1 MGASEQ
7 DPEIPDPRVRERTTA
22 RRYTAAYKARI
33 LEEYDQLDKAGKGAL
48 MRREGLYSSLIS
60 SWRTARDHG
69 AEQALAR
76 PVGRP
81 KADPRD
87 KKIDALQA
95 EVERLRAELGKT
107 RQVIEV
113 QGKLFALLDQLAT
126 SSETPP
132 RVTAGQE
139 PSSAA

>member
-1 MGASEQ
+1 LVGVSEQ
-7 DPEIPDPRVRERTTA
+7 DPEIPDPQVRERAGA

-33 LEEYDQLDKAGKGAL
+33 LEEYDRLDKAGKGAL

-76 PVGRP
+76 PIGRP

-95 EVERLRAELGKT
+95 ELERLRAELGKT

-132 RVTAGQE
+132 DRGEQ
-139 PSSAA
+139 

>member
-7 DPEIPDPRVRERTTA
+7 DPEIPDPQVRERATA

-48 MRREGLYSSLIS
+48 LRREGLYSSLIS

-69 AEQALAR
+69 AAQALAR
-76 PVGRP
+76 PAGRP

-95 EVERLRAELGKT
+95 EVERLRTELGKT

-132 RVTAGQE
+132 DRGEQ
-139 PSSAA
+139 

>member
-7 DPEIPDPRVRERTTA
+7 DPQIPDPQVRERASA

-33 LEEYDQLDKAGKGAL
+33 LEEYDRLDKAGKGAL
-48 MRREGLYSSLIS
+48 LRREGLYSSLIS

-87 KKIDALQA
+87 KKIDALEG

-126 SSETPP
+126 GSENP
-132 RVTAGQE
+132 TARGE
-139 PSSAA
+139 R

>member
-7 DPEIPDPRVRERTTA
+7 DPEIPNPQVRERTGP
-22 RRYTAAYKARI
+22 RRYSASYKARI
-33 LEEYDQLDKAGKGAL
+33 LEEYDRLDKAGKGAL

-69 AEQALAR
+69 AVEALAR

-81 KADPRD
+81 KTDPRD
-87 KKIDALQA
+87 KQIDALQA

-132 RVTAGQE
+132 DRGEQ
-139 PSSAA
+139 

>member
-1 MGASEQ
+1 VGASEQ
-7 DPEIPDPRVRERTTA
+7 DPEIPDPQVRERATV

-69 AEQALAR
+69 AAEALAR

-87 KKIDALQA
+87 KQLDALQA

-132 RVTAGQE
+132 DRGEQ
-139 PSSAA
+139 

>member
-1 MGASEQ
+1 MGAQKS
-7 DPEIPDPRVRERTTA
+7 DPEIPDPQVRERAVT

-60 SWRTARDHG
+60 GWRTQRDAG

-87 KKIDALQA
+87 KKIDTLEG
-95 EVERLRAELGKT
+95 EVERLRAELDKT

-126 SSETPP
+126 SSETTMG
-132 RVTAGQE
+132 RDE
-139 PSSAA
+139 R

>member
-1 MGASEQ
+1 M
-7 DPEIPDPRVRERTTA
+7 RCC
-22 RRYTAAYKARI
+22 
-33 LEEYDQLDKAGKGAL
+33 AGRA
-48 MRREGLYSSLIS
+48 LYSSLIS

-87 KKIDALQA
+87 KQIDALQA
-95 EVERLRAELGKT
+95 EIERLRAELGTT

-113 QGKLFALLDQLAT
+113 QGKLFALLAQLAT

-132 RVTAGQE
+132 DRGEQ
-139 PSSAA
+139 

>member
-7 DPEIPDPRVRERTTA
+7 DPQIPDPQVRERATA
-22 RRYTAAYKARI
+22 RHYTAAYKARI

-48 MRREGLYSSLIS
+48 LRREGLYSLIS

-69 AEQALAR
+69 AEQAPAR
-76 PVGRP
+76 PIGRP

-87 KKIDALQA
+87 KKIDAPEG

-126 SSETPP
+126 GSENP
-132 RVTAGQE
+132 TAPGE
-139 PSSAA
+139 R

>member
-1 MGASEQ
+1 
-7 DPEIPDPRVRERTTA
+7 VRERAAT
-22 RRYTAAYKARI
+22 RRYSAAYKARI
-33 LEEYDQLDKAGKGAL
+33 LQEYEQLDKAGKGAL
-48 MRREGLYSSLIS
+48 LRREGLYSSLIS
-60 SWRTARDHG
+60 GWKTARDHG

-81 KADPRD
+81 KADARD
-87 KKIDALQA
+87 KRIDALEG

-126 SSETPP
+126 SSES
-132 RVTAGQE
+132 
-139 PSSAA
+139 PSTGEK

>member
-1 MGASEQ
+1 M
-7 DPEIPDPRVRERTTA
+7 RERG
-22 RRYTAAYKARI
+22 RPRSYSAAYKARI
-33 LEEYDQLDKAGKGAL
+33 LEEYDRLDKAGKGAL
-48 MRREGLYSSLIS
+48 LRREGLYSSLIS

-87 KKIDALQA
+87 KEIDKLQA
-95 EVERLRAELGKT
+95 EVERLRAELGQT

-132 RVTAGQE
+132 GRGEQ
-139 PSSAA
+139 

>member
-1 MGASEQ
+1 
-7 DPEIPDPRVRERTTA
+7 
-22 RRYTAAYKARI
+22 
-33 LEEYDQLDKAGKGAL
+33 

-60 SWRTARDHG
+60 RWRTQRDAG

-87 KKIDALQA
+87 KKIDTLEG
-95 EVERLRAELGKT
+95 EVERLRAELDKT

-126 SSETPP
+126 SSATTMGRGE
-132 RVTAGQE
+132 R
-139 PSSAA
+139 

>member
-1 MGASEQ
+1 MGARQS
-7 DPEIPDPRVRERTTA
+7 DPEIPDPQVRERVVT

-81 KADPRD
+81 KADRRD
-87 KKIDALQA
+87 KKIGELEG

-126 SSETPP
+126 GSETS
-132 RVTAGQE
+132 TARGEQ
-139 PSSAA
+139 

>member
-1 MGASEQ
+1 M
-7 DPEIPDPRVRERTTA
+7 
-22 RRYTAAYKARI
+22 
-33 LEEYDQLDKAGKGAL
+33 
-48 MRREGLYSSLIS
+48 
-60 SWRTARDHG
+60 
-69 AEQALAR
+69 EQALAR

-87 KKIDALQA
+87 KRIDALQA

-132 RVTAGQE
+132 DRGGQ
-139 PSSAA
+139 

>member
-1 MGASEQ
+1 VGASEQ
-7 DPEIPDPRVRERTTA
+7 DPEIPDPHVHERAGA
-22 RRYTAAYKARI
+22 RRYTAAYEARI

-69 AEQALAR
+69 ATQALAR

-87 KKIDALQA
+87 KQIDALQA

-132 RVTAGQE
+132 GRGEQ
-139 PSSAA
+139 

>member
-1 MGASEQ
+1 VGARKREQ
-7 DPEIPDPRVRERTTA
+7 GVPDPEVRERAAA
-22 RRYTAAYKARI
+22 RRYSAAYKARI
-33 LEEYDQLDKAGKGAL
+33 LQEYEQLDKAGKGAL
-48 MRREGLYSSLIS
+48 LRREGLYSSLIS
-60 SWRTARDHG
+60 SWKTARDHG

-81 KADPRD
+81 KADSRD
-87 KKIDALQA
+87 KKIDMLEG

-126 SSETPP
+126 SSETAP
-132 RVTAGQE
+132 TGE
-139 PSSAA
+139 K

>member
-7 DPEIPDPRVRERTTA
+7 DPPIPDPQVRERATA

-33 LEEYDQLDKAGKGAL
+33 LEEYDRLDKAGKGAL

-87 KKIDALQA
+87 KKIDALEG
-95 EVERLRAELGKT
+95 EVERLQATPAIVRSFFQDRDLLYITRPVTEL
-107 RQVIEV
+107 R
-113 QGKLFALLDQLAT
+113 
-126 SSETPP
+126 SSSPVSP
-132 RVTAGQE
+132 
-139 PSSAA
+139 

>member
-1 MGASEQ
+1 
-7 DPEIPDPRVRERTTA
+7 
-22 RRYTAAYKARI
+22 
-33 LEEYDQLDKAGKGAL
+33 

-69 AEQALAR
+69 AAEAPAR
-76 PVGRP
+76 PAGRP

-87 KKIDALQA
+87 KQIDALHA

-132 RVTAGQE
+132 DRGEQ
-139 PSSAA
+139 

>member
-1 MGASEQ
+1 
-7 DPEIPDPRVRERTTA
+7 VRERG
-22 RRYTAAYKARI
+22 RPRSYSAAYKARI
-33 LEEYDQLDKAGKGAL
+33 LEEYDRLDKTGKGAL
-48 MRREGLYSSLIS
+48 LRREGLYSSLIS

-87 KKIDALQA
+87 KRSEKLQA
-95 EVERLRAELGKT
+95 EVERLRAELGQT

-126 SSETPP
+126 SSETLPG
-132 RVTAGQE
+132 RGEQ
-139 PSSAA
+139 

>member
-1 MGASEQ
+1 VGAQKS
-7 DPEIPDPRVRERTTA
+7 DPEIPDPQVRERAVT

-33 LEEYDQLDKAGKGAL
+33 LEAYDQLDKAGKGAL

-60 SWRTARDHG
+60 GWRTQRDAG

-87 KKIDALQA
+87 KKIGTLEG
-95 EVERLRAELGKT
+95 EVERLRAELDTT

-126 SSETPP
+126 GSEIP
-132 RVTAGQE
+132 TARGE
-139 PSSAA
+139 R

>member
-1 MGASEQ
+1 LVGVSEQ
-7 DPEIPDPRVRERTTA
+7 DPEIPDPQVRERAGA

-33 LEEYDQLDKAGKGAL
+33 LEEYDRLDKAGKGAL

-76 PVGRP
+76 PIGRP

-95 EVERLRAELGKT
+95 ELERLRAELGKT

-126 SSETPP
+126 SSETAPD
-132 RVTAGQE
+132 RGEQ
-139 PSSAA
+139 

>member
-7 DPEIPDPRVRERTTA
+7 DPPIPDPQVHERATV
-22 RRYTAAYKARI
+22 RRYSAAYKARI
-33 LEEYDQLDKAGKGAL
+33 LEEYDRLDKAGKGAL

-76 PVGRP
+76 PAGRP
-81 KADPRD
+81 KTDPRD
-87 KKIDALQA
+87 KKIDTLQA

-132 RVTAGQE
+132 GRGEQ
-139 PSSAA
+139 

>member
-1 MGASEQ
+1 VGASEQ
-7 DPEIPDPRVRERTTA
+7 DPQIPDPQVRERA
-22 RRYTAAYKARI
+22 GVRRYSAAYKARI
-33 LEEYDQLDKAGKGAL
+33 LEEYDRLDKAGKGAL
-48 MRREGLYSSLIS
+48 LRREGLYSSLIS
-60 SWRTARDHG
+60 GWRTARDHG

-76 PVGRP
+76 PVGHP

-87 KKIDALQA
+87 KRIDALQA
-95 EVERLRAELGKT
+95 EVERLRAELGTT

-132 RVTAGQE
+132 DRGEQ
-139 PSSAA
+139 

>member
-7 DPEIPDPRVRERTTA
+7 DPEIPDPQVHERAGA

-33 LEEYDQLDKAGKGAL
+33 LEEYDRLDKAGKGAL

-87 KKIDALQA
+87 KQIDALQA

-126 SSETPP
+126 GSENP
-132 RVTAGQE
+132 TARGE
-139 PSSAA
+139 R